1 MTLLVKT
8 GRPRAVRQL
17 RDVHVTPQVHAV
29 VRQLHAVV
37 RQLAKARR
45 EPQGAVLDRILAP
58 VIGGGE

>member
-1 MTLLVKT
+1 MTPLVKT

-17 RDVHVTPQVHAV
+17 RSLHVTPQVHAV
-29 VRQLHAVV
+29 VRQL
-37 RQLAKARR
+37 AKARG